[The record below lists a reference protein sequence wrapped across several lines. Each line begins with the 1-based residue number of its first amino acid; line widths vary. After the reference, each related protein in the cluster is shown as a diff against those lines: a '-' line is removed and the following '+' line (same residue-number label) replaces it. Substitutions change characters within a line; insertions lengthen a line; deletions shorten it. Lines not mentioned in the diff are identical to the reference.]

1 MDSIALT
8 GSDPETLT
16 LMRSVMRK
24 KGCETPWIVWD
35 STVDNPPPFDKLI
48 TYKACVYAAECMI
61 LATHRI
67 LDRENMEYIWIID
80 TDEFTV
86 KDLDVFLKHTAE
98 SRMDDVVLGIGFSR
112 FSRKALERISRDFGT
127 GLDYTGLAVVTL
139 ESETAT

>member
-8 GSDPETLT
+8 GSDPETLS

-24 KGCETPWIVWD
+24 KGYETPWIVWD
-35 STVDNPPPFDKLI
+35 STVENPPLFDKLI

-67 LDRENMEYIWIID
+67 LDRENMEYIWIVD
-80 TDEFTV
+80 TDELTV
-86 KDLDVFLKHTAE
+86 KDLDGFLKHTTE
-98 SRMDDVVLGIGFSR
+98 SRTDDVVLGIGFSR
-112 FSRKALERISRDFGT
+112 FSRKALENISRDFGT

-139 ESETAT
+139 DSSTT